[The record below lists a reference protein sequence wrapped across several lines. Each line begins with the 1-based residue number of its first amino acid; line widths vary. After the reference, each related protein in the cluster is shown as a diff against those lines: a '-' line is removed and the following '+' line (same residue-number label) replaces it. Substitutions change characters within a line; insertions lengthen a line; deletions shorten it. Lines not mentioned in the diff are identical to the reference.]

1 MSRDNQVQTIVNMAQ
16 KIAHYE
22 IFMAQLASAI
32 ETNKPLDEGLCMG
45 CDAIQE
51 AEFNRLIDAIQELQS
66 SNN

>member
-1 MSRDNQVQTIVNMAQ
+1 MKENNIQTIAKMAQ

-22 IFMAQLASAI
+22 IFMAQLTSAI
-32 ETNKPLDEGLCMG
+32 ETNKPLEAGFYLG

-66 SNN
+66 NNN

>member
-1 MSRDNQVQTIVNMAQ
+1 MKENSIQTIVSMAQ

-22 IFMAQLASAI
+22 IFMAQLTSAI

-51 AEFNRLIDAIQELQS
+51 AEFSRLIDAIQELQS